1 MDGPAF
7 VVERFGW
14 GAPDR
19 LEVAGIFS
27 GLEIETPAD
36 AVLTVVGE
44 DGAHRLPAIAN
55 GDAEPPADGGH
66 WAAEFAWLEAP
77 VAFDRARL
85 ELGARWAIELP
96 APGSANGG
104 DPLVV
109 EVLEESVDAEP
120 AATDEPPVTDEQPG
134 PAVGGGAAERLRLET
149 QLLDQAELLEEAR
162 SAAKRAEAALERAES
177 DLAAEREAR
186 AADAERFH
194 EGLAQVRASAEAAL
208 AAAADARARDE
219 ELVTAELA
227 ELRERISSLEPASA
241 ERDEARTELEQVR
254 EELDDA
260 CSALAAAHADA
271 QALVDRLSGRR

>member
-55 GDAEPPADGGH
+55 GDAEPPADGAR

-194 EGLAQVRASAEAAL
+194 EGLAQVRASAEEAL

-260 CSALAAAHADA
+260 RSALAAAHADA